1 MSEAGAVAVPA
12 DPGTVP
18 AGPRSRLRA
27 VAAFKPA
34 YLIHGDDHGR
44 ISERRAK
51 LRAIAEAESGTG
63 GVEVF
68 EADAATPETVGLALN
83 AMTFSMGRRFLIVD
97 GTERW
102 KDAEVEAQL
111 APCLAAMAPDTTVAF
126 FAREEGR
133 TKVSPKLTAAVKK
146 AGGDVD
152 AENMLRAKELPRW
165 VVAEGDRLGI
175 RLQGAAAKALVAQ
188 VGERQ
193 QRLLRELEKLALE
206 HGQGA
211 TIGVEEVEGAAAL
224 SAERQIWGLVDAL
237 VARDRAHATR
247 AFLEL
252 RAQGEALQRLIPSMA
267 KRLRDVLAIAT
278 RLEAG
283 ESPAEVK
290 AALRMPSWA
299 ADRRLKEARATDAEA
314 LRRALEELAELELA
328 TRGNSELAD
337 DTAALRAID
346 AMVA

>member
-1 MSEAGAVAVPA
+1 MA
-12 DPGTVP
+12 T
-18 AGPRSRLRA
+18 
-27 VAAFKPA
+27 FKPA

-44 ISERRAK
+44 ISERRAR

-68 EADAATPETVGLALN
+68 EGDAATPEAIGLALN
-83 AMTFSMGRRFLIVD
+83 AMTFAMGRRFLIVD
-97 GTERW
+97 GAEGW

-111 APCLAAMAPDTTVAF
+111 GPSLAAMPPDTTVAF

-133 TKVSPKLTAAVKK
+133 TKAPAKLAAAVKK
-146 AGGDVD
+146 AGGDVV
-152 AENMLRAKELPRW
+152 AENTLRAKELPRW
-165 VVAEGDRLGI
+165 VIAEGERLGI
-175 RLQGAAAKALVAQ
+175 RIEGAAAQALVVQ

-206 HGQGA
+206 HGAGA

-224 SAERQIWGLVDAL
+224 SAERQVWGLVDAL

-252 RAQGEALQRLIPSMA
+252 RAQGEALQRLIPLMA
-267 KRLRDVLAIAT
+267 RRVRDVLAIAT

-283 ESPAEVK
+283 ESPAEIK
-290 AALRMPSWA
+290 AALKMPSWQ
-299 ADRRLKEARATDAEA
+299 ADRRIKEARATDAEA

-337 DTAALRAID
+337 DTAAVRAID